1 MAGEPEYIKS
11 LKREMQAVSQS
22 MNVTEKAI
30 VRIDTTLAETLPA
43 MKGQLEKLNGSV
55 RQHDKDIALQQQAH
69 NECPARKASGDNP
82 NVIIDLSNTKTK
94 IALGGAVGL
103 PTLVLILEVAQKAL
117 EYFSQ

>member
-1 MAGEPEYIKS
+1 MAEPKYIKD
-11 LKREMQAVSQS
+11 LKDEMKQVAQS
-22 MNVTEKAI
+22 VAGTEKAI
-30 VRIDTTLAETLPA
+30 IRIDTTLAETLPA
-43 MKGQLEKLNGSV
+43 MKGQLERLNGSV
-55 RQHDKDIALQQQAH
+55 RQHDTAIALQKQAH
-69 NECPARKASGDNP
+69 DDCPARKASGDNP